1 MRRKA
6 AVAPSLK
13 GASCHFGNG
22 VKMTLPTSVRI
33 KCTMRATRWIIM
45 SCCLLSPSPSADSAF
60 EPVQLLPADGTEGE
74 WFGMS
79 ASISCDVAVIGAPRG
94 DNDGPGSAYVFG
106 YDGSTWIQQQELLA
120 SDGAAGDSFG
130 IASSM
135 SGEVVVVG
143 AQADDDNGDRSGSAY
158 VFRYDGSTW
167 IQEQKL
173 LPSDGAAGDWFG
185 FSVSISGDVAVIG
198 AAGDDESGA
207 AYIFRYDGSTWI
219 QEQKLLPSDGAADD
233 WFGLSVSISG
243 DVAVAG
249 AFGDDVGSAYV
260 FRHDGSTW
268 IEEQKLLASDG
279 AVDDWFGFTVSMSDD
294 VVVVGNF
301 ADNDNGSAS
310 GSAYVFRHDG
320 STWIEEQKLLA
331 SDGSSPD
338 WFGYRV
344 SIGGDVIAVGAVQDS
359 DNGLTSGSAY
369 VFRYDGSTWLQEQK
383 LLAPGGQAEDRF
395 GTSVSVSGDVV
406 LVGAAGDDDNGDG
419 AGSAF
424 VFRSCPW
431 DLDGDGD
438 VGITDFLDLL
448 GAWGPNPGH
457 PADFDGDDIVGIT
470 DFLEL
475 LGNWGPCP

>member
-120 SDGAAGDSFG
+120 SDGAAGDRFG

-158 VFRYDGSTW
+158 V
-167 IQEQKL
+167 
-173 LPSDGAAGDWFG
+173 
-185 FSVSISGDVAVIG
+185 
-198 AAGDDESGA
+198 
-207 AYIFRYDGSTWI
+207 FRYDGSTWI